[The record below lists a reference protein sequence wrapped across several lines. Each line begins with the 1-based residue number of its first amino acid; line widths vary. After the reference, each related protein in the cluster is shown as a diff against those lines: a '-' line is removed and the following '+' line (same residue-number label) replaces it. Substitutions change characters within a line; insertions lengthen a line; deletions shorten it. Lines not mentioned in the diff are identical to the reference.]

1 MIATNFLFCF
11 GIHSNFSPFSLFICN
26 ILPKRSTQYTELPLI
41 RWFIAAIWSC
51 EWNSTL
57 KIPLK
62 NLGYKRIEAGKH
74 ALTHIR
80 ITHDTDKC
88 IYLKLN
94 NWNETIEHRLAE
106 HAFMQWL
113 VWLNIVRN
121 LETATHVLCKVPF
134 WTLSTQFHSIII
146 NNNKHG
152 SQLNNHQVWT
162 VQFGATNVS
171 ARALVCVLCYFF
183 FLLLVYCIHFIDS
196 ISTTKHIS
204 RMYYNFFL
212 FFIFF
217 HVFGCVCVCGFVICV
232 AS

>member
-1 MIATNFLFCF
+1 M
-11 GIHSNFSPFSLFICN
+11 
-26 ILPKRSTQYTELPLI
+26 PKRSTQYTELPSI

-51 EWNSTL
+51 EWNLTL

-146 NNNKHG
+146 NNNKQ
-152 SQLNNHQVWT
+152 SSVNNQVWT

-183 FLLLVYCIHFIDS
+183 FCCSFIVS
-196 ISTTKHIS
+196 ILSIAFLRLNIFLECTTIFF
-204 RMYYNFFL
+204 YFL
-212 FFIFF
+212 FFF
-217 HVFGCVCVCGFVICV
+217 HIRFVVRSLDVCVCVFVICV